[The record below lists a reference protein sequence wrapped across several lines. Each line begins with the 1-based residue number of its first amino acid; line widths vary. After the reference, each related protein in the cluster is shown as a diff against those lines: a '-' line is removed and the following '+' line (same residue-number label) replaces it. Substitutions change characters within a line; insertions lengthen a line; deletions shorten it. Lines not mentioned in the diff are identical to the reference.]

1 MPTLLSHN
9 QILAHARTVPAYNTF
24 FQLLKSVME
33 DKVNVKGYYA
43 WSLLDNFEWARG
55 YTEKFGLHSVDMTD
69 PDRARTPK
77 RSSVFYSQIVA
88 QNGFVEGG
96 GACGNGNGTTT
107 TTNNPN
113 VTTTTSKDP
122 SGGSA
127 GLIAGVWL
135 VCLLCLLQL

>member
-55 YTEKFGLHSVDMTD
+55 YTEKFGLHSVDRTD
-69 PDRARTPK
+69 PDRA
-77 RSSVFYSQIVA
+77 
-88 QNGFVEGG
+88 
-96 GACGNGNGTTT
+96 
-107 TTNNPN
+107 
-113 VTTTTSKDP
+113 
-122 SGGSA
+122 
-127 GLIAGVWL
+127 
-135 VCLLCLLQL
+135 